1 MTRPPTH
8 QRILDLTR
16 AHGILRARD
25 VEAAGIHTQVLTTL
39 VADGVLERV
48 ARGRYRL
55 ADAEITEHHGLAL
68 VAAAVPA
75 GVICLLSALQ
85 FHEIGTQLPREVWVA
100 VDRRARR
107 PALGFPPLRV
117 VRFSGQALTAGVEH
131 HVIEGQTVHIYSAAK
146 TVADCF
152 KYRNKIGLDVA
163 LEALAEGW
171 RLRRFTLAELNACA
185 AIDRV
190 QRVMQPYIEAVIL

>member
-1 MTRPPTH
+1 MTRAPTR
-8 QRILDLTR
+8 QRVLDLAR
-16 AHGILRARD
+16 SHGILRARD
-25 VEAAGIHTQVLTTL
+25 AEAAGVHTQTLSAL
-39 VADGVLERV
+39 VADGILERV

-55 ADAEITEHHGLAL
+55 ADADTTEHHGLA
-68 VAAAVPA
+68 VAAAAVPS

-107 PALGFPPLRV
+107 PALDFPPLRV

-131 HVIEGQTVHIYSAAK
+131 HVIEGQVVRITSAAK

-171 RLRRFTLAELNACA
+171 RMRRFTLADLNAYA
-185 AIDRV
+185 IIDRV
-190 QRVMQPYIEAVIL
+190 QRVMKPYIEAVIL